1 MDTAAALASATVA
14 ALVRDYY
21 LWIAIFA
28 LVLAFGLYVYLV
40 PRAIDF
46 FENPAEKKDER
57 VRSEP
62 PVDQETA
69 QTVQGIQGP
78 Q

>member
-46 FENPAEKKDER
+46 FENPTEKKDER

-62 PVDQETA
+62 PVDQATA
-69 QTVQGIQGP
+69 QTVQGP
-78 Q
+78 E

>member
-46 FENPAEKKDER
+46 FENPTEKKDER

-62 PVDQETA
+62 PVDQATA
-69 QTVQGIQGP
+69 QTVQVGQGP
-78 Q
+78 E

>member
-1 MDTAAALASATVA
+1 MDTVTSLASATAA

-40 PRAIDF
+40 PRAIEF

-62 PVDQETA
+62 PADQATA
-69 QTVQGIQGP
+69 QTVQVGQGP
-78 Q
+78 E